1 MITKLLVSAAVVLG
15 AAVGAAAPAMAD
27 PSPAPSDGIGS
38 AAMNCV
44 TMTDC
49 AQGGLGTAPTV
60 NLNDVAVAFKGSAS
74 DLNGF

>member
-27 PSPAPSDGIGS
+27 PSTDPADAVGS
-38 AAMNCV
+38 TSMNCV
-44 TMTDC
+44 NGTDC
-49 AQGGLGTAPTV
+49 APGGLGTAPTV
-60 NLNDVAVAFKGSAS
+60 NLNDVVVAFKSSGS